1 MFQEIIGLLITLVS
15 MFGVSFLYIFM
26 CKNYTIK
33 KVKELEL
40 ELSKFDDISDEE
52 RELLNNIRQFLHDP
66 AGQSIKSD

>member
-1 MFQEIIGLLITLVS
+1 
-15 MFGVSFLYIFM
+15 M

-52 RELLNNIRQFLHDP
+52 RDLLNNIRQFLHDP
-66 AGQSIKSD
+66 CGTINQK